1 VFASFL
7 VLPEG
12 LRMGKTARIP
22 AWLDAKILR
31 VLGVTNHLDILALQP
46 PGAGQCGG
54 VLRRWGDG

>member
-1 VFASFL
+1 
-7 VLPEG
+7 
-12 LRMGKTARIP
+12 MGKTARIP